1 MDSKQLVNDI
11 VNKRFSKARKAI
23 SEELSNRVLNHIETK
38 RSDVIN
44 EALSFEPGLAKT
56 GLAVAAGA
64 TAAGIGIAKG
74 AKALH
79 KRFGAVGR
87 AKHKEEKEG
96 KKKEKAEAKKS
107 LAWIKGGGKDVKKLE
122 AKKHKPGT
130 GVELTDKQK
139 KDNQKIQD
147 KIDDI
152 RDKFDSNWAKS
163 HKKDV
168 KAGRIEAGLD
178 LKTAKKQKKKARSER
193 DKKTDDEI
201 KDDDAP
207 TDDEKQAEKDAIE
220 QEDKLKG
227 QLDKEITKRSGDL
240 EKTQTKM
247 NINAILGKDASD
259 KDNQNL
265 ATQQSEL
272 DTLAKKRAELE
283 PPEEEEEEETE

>member
-96 KKKEKAEAKKS
+96 
-107 LAWIKGGGKDVKKLE
+107 I
-122 AKKHKPGT
+122 
-130 GVELTDKQK
+130 
-139 KDNQKIQD
+139 
-147 KIDDI
+147 
-152 RDKFDSNWAKS
+152 
-163 HKKDV
+163 
-168 KAGRIEAGLD
+168 
-178 LKTAKKQKKKARSER
+178 
-193 DKKTDDEI
+193 
-201 KDDDAP
+201 
-207 TDDEKQAEKDAIE
+207 
-220 QEDKLKG
+220 
-227 QLDKEITKRSGDL
+227 
-240 EKTQTKM
+240 
-247 NINAILGKDASD
+247 
-259 KDNQNL
+259 
-265 ATQQSEL
+265 
-272 DTLAKKRAELE
+272 
-283 PPEEEEEEETE
+283 

>member
-168 KAGRIEAGLD
+168 KAGRIEAGPD

-201 KDDDAP
+201 KDDYSP
-207 TDDEKQAEKDAIE
+207 TDD
-220 QEDKLKG
+220 
-227 QLDKEITKRSGDL
+227 
-240 EKTQTKM
+240 
-247 NINAILGKDASD
+247 
-259 KDNQNL
+259 
-265 ATQQSEL
+265 
-272 DTLAKKRAELE
+272 
-283 PPEEEEEEETE
+283 